1 MRQPP
6 LVAHIIYRLG
16 VGGLENGLVNLINN
30 MPADAYRHAIICLKD
45 STDFKQRLT
54 RNDVEVHEL
63 HKQDGQDWHSFVSM
77 YRLLKRLKPSIA
89 HTRNIG
95 PMEYQL
101 SALVAGVRYRVHGEH
116 GWDVVNDPDGS
127 NVKYQWVRRVLKRFI
142 HRFIPLSRNLES
154 YLLEKIHVSPRKIVR
169 IINGVD
175 TKIFYPRTSPKR
187 LPSDCPFAVH
197 ETDTVIGTIGRMHAV
212 KDQITLVKAFIL
224 ACQQQPELRN
234 RLKLVIVGDG
244 PLRAEALALLD
255 AVALSEQ
262 AWLPGERGDVADI
275 YRNLDVF
282 VLPSLSEGISNS
294 ILEAMACG
302 LPVIATDVGGNSEL
316 VVDGVTGFL
325 VPANDPE
332 AMAAKI
338 LSYAHDAKTLQQHGV
353 HGLQRVLEYFS
364 LVAMVANY
372 QAVYDAFFNKD

>member
-16 VGGLENGLVNLINN
+16 VGGLENGLVNLINT
-30 MPADAYRHAIICLKD
+30 MPADAYRHTIICLKD

-54 RNDVEVHEL
+54 RSDVEVHEL

-77 YRLLKRLKPSIA
+77 YRLLKRLKPSIV

-101 SALVAGVRYRVHGEH
+101 SALLAGVKHRVHGEH

-127 NVKYQWVRRVLKRFI
+127 NVKYQWVRRILKHFI

-154 YLLEKIHVSPRKIVR
+154 YLLEQIHISPRKITR

-175 TKIFYPRTSPKR
+175 TQVFYPRTGTKR
-187 LPSDCPFAVH
+187 LPSDCPLVVS
-197 ETDTVIGTIGRMHAV
+197 ETDTLIGTIGRMHAV

-224 ACQQQPELRN
+224 ACQQEPDLAG
-234 RLKLVIVGDG
+234 RLKLAIIGDG

-255 AVALSEQ
+255 TAGLSGQ

-275 YRNLDVF
+275 YRNLDMF

-302 LPVIATDVGGNSEL
+302 LPVIATDVGGNFEL

-325 VPANDPE
+325 VPANDPA

-338 LSYAHDAKTLQQHGV
+338 LAYAHDAQTMHQHGGQ
-353 HGLQRVLEYFS
+353 GLQRVLAQFS

-372 QAVYDAFFNKD
+372 QAVYDAFFDKG